1 MGYKIDNAVIMA
13 AGMSSRFAPISFE
26 TPKALIDIRGEILIE
41 RQIRQLREKGIHDII
56 IVTGYKKEQFEYLK
70 ERYGVRL
77 IENEDYRIRNNH
89 SSIYT
94 ARAYLKN
101 SYVCSADNYFT
112 VNPFESEVDGSYYAA
127 LFSPGKTN
135 EWCLQTDYN
144 DRITGVRI
152 GGKGTWYMMGHTF
165 WDKEFS
171 NKFVHILETVYQKE
185 DTKAKL
191 WEDIY
196 RENLDTLHMKIRRY
210 QPGQIYEFD
219 SLDELRIFDSKY
231 LEDSGSQIMRN
242 LAERLNCRESEMS
255 HLEPVKTE
263 NGDVTGVR
271 FLCRKKVYEFDYKN
285 EMLSNGV

>member
-26 TPKALIDIRGEILIE
+26 KPKALINIRGEILIE
-41 RQIRQLREKGIHDII
+41 RQIQQLQEKGIHDII

-70 ERYGVRL
+70 EKYEIQL
-77 IENEDYRIRNNH
+77 IENEDYHIRNNH
-89 SSIYT
+89 SSIYA
-94 ARAYLKN
+94 AREYLKN

-112 VNPFESEVDGSYYAA
+112 INPFEPIVDSSYYAA
-127 LFSPGKTN
+127 LFSPGETS
-135 EWCLQTDYN
+135 EWCLQIDRN

-152 GGKGTWYMMGHTF
+152 GGKGLWYMMGHTF
-165 WDKEFS
+165 WDREFS
-171 NKFVHILETVYQKE
+171 KKFVQILEAVYQEE

-191 WEDIY
+191 WEEIF

-219 SLDELRIFDSKY
+219 SLDELRAFDSRY
-231 LEDSGSQIMRN
+231 LEDSGSRIMKE
-242 LAERLNCRESEMS
+242 LAEKLSCRESEMS

-263 NGDVTGVR
+263 DGDVTGVR
-271 FLCRKKVYEFDYKN
+271 FLYREKMYEFDYESGILN
-285 EMLSNGV
+285 NDA